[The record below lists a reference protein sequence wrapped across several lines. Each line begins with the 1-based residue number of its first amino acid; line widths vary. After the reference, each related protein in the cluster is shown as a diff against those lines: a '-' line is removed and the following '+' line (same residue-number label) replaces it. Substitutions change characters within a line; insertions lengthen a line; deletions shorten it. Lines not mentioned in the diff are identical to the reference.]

1 MNKKI
6 KIIKNR
12 SDLGAGTRGSD
23 MGIDAIEIAAINKG
37 SDYFSLYSFKDVDTI
52 NEAIYNKQK
61 AKFALRIEN
70 VLKVCTNLAN
80 DVKDAISDDFFP
92 IVISGDHSSALGTIS
107 GIKMAHPNKR
117 LGVVWIDAHADVHSP
132 YTTPSGNIHGMPLS
146 AALADN
152 NLDRKINDLTEN
164 TDKHWGNMKNIGGI
178 APKIVADDLIYFG
191 VRDTEEPEDYFIEK
205 NNIKNYKVA
214 EVRYRGMEVCLQESI
229 EKLKDCDHIYIS
241 FDVDS
246 MDCDL
251 ISKGTGTPVSK
262 GFDQQ
267 EITEIINGFIETNKV
282 ASVEIVEINPCLD
295 NKGNKMAETAF
306 EVLENIT
313 DTLEKNLSLN

>member
-164 TDKHWGNMKNIGGI
+164 TDKHWENMKNIGGI